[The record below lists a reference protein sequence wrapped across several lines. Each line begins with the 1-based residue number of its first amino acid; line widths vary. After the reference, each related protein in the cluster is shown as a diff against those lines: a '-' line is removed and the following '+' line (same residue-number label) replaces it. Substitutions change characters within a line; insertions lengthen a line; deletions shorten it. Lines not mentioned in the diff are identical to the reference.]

1 MKKCF
6 TINCMRKEEDFIGY
20 NYLLENNFY
29 QGIEIFYPYNVSEEQ
44 KLFYTNEIRK
54 IHKKFPNVEIV
65 MHLPHGHKNS
75 LTDEFCLESMQL
87 MKNAILY
94 TKEFDTK
101 KLTLHLGSV
110 KKEKDRSLY
119 IDEIAIVL
127 KELCDFAGEYG
138 MNVMVENMPGNGEL
152 GFDPDEL
159 LAIFIKTDKENIKFI
174 LDTGH
179 AYVSGRPLTEY
190 VYKLKDYLYHMHFND
205 NDGGCDQHKRMHLGT
220 IDFNELF
227 KALSDVNYNE
237 LHCMEV
243 IFKEYKELID
253 FAGDLELYQKYYDKE

>member
-20 NYLLENNFY
+20 NELLQKNIY
-29 QGIEIFYPYNVSEEQ
+29 QGIEIFYPYNVNDEQ
-44 KLFYTNEIRK
+44 RSFYTKQIK
-54 IHKKFPNVEIV
+54 AIHEKYPNVEVV

-75 LTDEFCLESMQL
+75 LTDEFVSTSLQL
-87 MKNAILY
+87 MKDSIEY

-110 KKEKDRSLY
+110 KKDKDRSLY
-119 IDEIAIVL
+119 VDEISIVL
-127 KELCDFAGEYG
+127 KELCEYASKYA
-138 MNVMVENMPGNGEL
+138 MNVMIENMPGDGEL
-152 GFDPDEL
+152 GFSPDEIL
-159 LAIFIKTDKENIKFI
+159 SIFEKVNMDNIKFI

-179 AYVSGRPLTEY
+179 AYVSGYPLTEY

-205 NDGGCDQHKRMHLGT
+205 NNGTGDQHKRMHLGT
-220 IDFNELF
+220 IDFVSLF
-227 KALSDVNYNE
+227 KSLDDIGYNQ

-243 IFKEYKELID
+243 IFHDWHELLD
-253 FAGDLELYQKYYDKE
+253 FADDLEIYDKYYRK